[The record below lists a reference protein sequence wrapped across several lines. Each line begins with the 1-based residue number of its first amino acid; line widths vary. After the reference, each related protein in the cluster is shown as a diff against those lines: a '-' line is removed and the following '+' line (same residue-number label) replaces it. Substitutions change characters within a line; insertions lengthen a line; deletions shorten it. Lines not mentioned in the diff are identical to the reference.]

1 LRNKLKLKIF
11 KLKIQIHQTAATYA
25 KKHFQAATKQKNIF
39 NQKHIK
45 KMEETIKTNQIEKK
59 ISINKED
66 EKTTMDDITICLF
79 CNRKNENLESNMIH
93 MIETHKFDVPF
104 IFCLKNPKG
113 FLKLLAKKIFKF
125 VACLTCDYQNF
136 KNYKGLQNHMYDKMH
151 TKINCE
157 DLEEFLYKFYDKEK
171 LLAIAEKEFRRMKEF
186 KILKVKLNSQS
197 HSNTKSSPKKEK
209 MKIDGYEKM
218 DGVESEGWETNS
230 EHSDE
235 AEEVQTNNIRK
246 QLNDEIHDDEEEYGP
261 VTLPNGELL
270 LENGTVIGNKIYQ
283 IYYKQ
288 RVHFNK
294 FERVATA
301 IRAER
306 RKIKIKNVKELKQ
319 NNVLKNRYFTVKDS
333 NKSSFIRVNTLF
345 KARKQVNV

>member
-1 LRNKLKLKIF
+1 MISQF
-11 KLKIQIHQTAATYA
+11 VYFAT
-25 KKHFQAATKQKNIF
+25 
-39 NQKHIK
+39 
-45 KMEETIKTNQIEKK
+45 E
-59 ISINKED
+59 
-66 EKTTMDDITICLF
+66 
-79 CNRKNENLESNMIH
+79 KNENLESNMIH